1 MKRLSIHEYAFQVPA
16 PAGIGAKNTI
26 SSGPDDGTNNLLASH
41 FSQPKRHATT
51 QEATSNGLS
60 IISLA
65 GASSTGELNVGGHGN
80 DGLLETG
87 MGQSGPFDNGRI
99 ILNWNEYAWG
109 PELDRIKASS
119 VTQVSIWSCHTG
131 AGQDG
136 ADLLFA
142 MAKRCGRAVR
152 AGTGFLYSNSD
163 KTWWENGSV
172 WQVATP
178 TNKPNPIS
186 APSPHLN
193 LTDPLRF
200 EVNGQE
206 FEAADIDSIEVLL
219 ISLGA
224 SAFAAKSLSDQAAQ
238 SAVASLFLPP
248 ALDLPAQV
256 SAMKTASITLH
267 FGKNGDLVFDVYN
280 DRLAVNQ
287 ESKTAY
293 YLSPIVQRLYNSTL

>member
-1 MKRLSIHEYAFQVPA
+1 MKRLSINEYAFQLPA

-41 FSQPKRHATT
+41 FWQPKRHATT
-51 QEATSNGLS
+51 QEATTNGLS
-60 IISLA
+60 IVSLA

-80 DGLLETG
+80 EGILETG
-87 MGQSGPFDNGRI
+87 MGQTGPFDNGRI

-131 AGQDG
+131 AGQEG

-152 AGTGFLYSNSD
+152 AGTGFLYSNA
-163 KTWWENGSV
+163 KETWWENGSV

-178 TNKPNPIS
+178 ANKPNPIP
-186 APSPHLN
+186 APSPHSIMA
-193 LTDPLRF
+193 DPLKF

-206 FEAADIDSIEVLL
+206 VEA
-219 ISLGA
+219 
-224 SAFAAKSLSDQAAQ
+224 
-238 SAVASLFLPP
+238 
-248 ALDLPAQV
+248 
-256 SAMKTASITLH
+256 T
-267 FGKNGDLVFDVYN
+267 DV
-280 DRLAVNQ
+280 D
-287 ESKTAY
+287 
-293 YLSPIVQRLYNSTL
+293 

>member
-1 MKRLSIHEYAFQVPA
+1 MKRLSIDEYAFLIPA
-16 PAGIGAKNTI
+16 PTGIGAKNTI
-26 SSGPDDGTNNLLASH
+26 SSGPDDGANNLLASH

-51 QEATSNGLS
+51 QEATTNGLS
-60 IISLA
+60 VISLPE
-65 GASSTGELNVGGHGN
+65 ASSTGELNVGGHGN
-80 DGLLETG
+80 DGILETG
-87 MGQSGPFDNGRI
+87 MGQTGPFDNGRI

-131 AGQDG
+131 AGQEG

-152 AGTGFLYSNSD
+152 AGTGFLYNNSE

-178 TNKPNPIS
+178 TNKPNPIP
-186 APSPHLN
+186 APSPQLN
-193 LTDPLRF
+193 VTDPLKF

-206 FEAADIDSIEVLL
+206 FKAADVDSIEVFLV
-219 ISLGA
+219 SLGA
-224 SAFAAKSLSDQAAQ
+224 QAFAAKSLRDQAAQ

-248 ALDLPAQV
+248 ALELTAQV
-256 SAMKTASITLH
+256 SAMRTASITLH
-267 FGKNGDLVFDVYN
+267 FGKYGNLVFDVYN